1 MDAKNEKYKL
11 ESDPEKDYISAD
23 ENILTQKWTLPDAK
37 ILHQLSNMK
46 KKCKNNK

>member
-23 ENILTQKWTLPDAK
+23 ENILTQK
-37 ILHQLSNMK
+37 
-46 KKCKNNK
+46 